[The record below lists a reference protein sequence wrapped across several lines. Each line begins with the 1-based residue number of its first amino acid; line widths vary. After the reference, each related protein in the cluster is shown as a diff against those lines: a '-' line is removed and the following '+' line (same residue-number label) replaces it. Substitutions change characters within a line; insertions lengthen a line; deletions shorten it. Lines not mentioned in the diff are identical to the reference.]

1 MTKKTPTQ
9 KDVAKLAGVSQAA
22 VSRFIS
28 GKGAISEDVRE
39 KILKVVDLVNYQP
52 DPLARGLSSGK
63 FNIIAIV
70 MANITNPWY
79 PVVLELI
86 TRELHRLGLQTL
98 LFNATPPQTVDDLMP
113 LVLQYRVRGV
123 IITTASLTS
132 SGADLCV
139 KQGVPVVMFN
149 RYSQIGNGHSVSTD
163 NIGGGRMAADILLQS
178 GSRQPAFLGGMPSVS
193 TNRDRRTGF
202 LERLAELGMTSIP
215 QLEKEFSYSWGF
227 EATQM
232 LLARH
237 PGIDALFC
245 ADDEIASGAI
255 DALRY
260 ALGKRVPED
269 VRVFGFDD
277 HPVASNAAYHMT
289 TIRQPVEDM
298 ISAAIELLLQDS
310 GKNERRVLPGQ
321 LIYRG
326 STPEAGAR

>member
-1 MTKKTPTQ
+1 MKKKTPTQ
-9 KDVAKLAGVSQAA
+9 KDVARFAGVSQAA
-22 VSRFIS
+22 VSRFVS
-28 GKGAISEDVRE
+28 GKGAISDEVRE
-39 KILKVVDLVNYQP
+39 KILKVIDLVNYQP

-63 FNIIAIV
+63 FDIIAIV

-86 TRELHRLGLQTL
+86 TRELHRVGLQAL

-113 LVLQYRVRGV
+113 LVLQYRGRGV
-123 IITTASLTS
+123 IITTASLNS

-139 KQGVPVVMFN
+139 RQGVPVVMFN
-149 RYSQIGNGHSVSTD
+149 RYSAVAKGHSVSTD
-163 NIGGGRMAADILLQS
+163 NIGGGRMAADALMRAGGRSL
-178 GSRQPAFLGGMPSVS
+178 GFLGGMSTVS

-202 LERLAELGMTSIP
+202 MDRLAELGMDNVP
-215 QLEKEFSYSWGF
+215 ALEKEFTYGWGY

-237 PGIDALFC
+237 PEIDGLFC

-260 ALGKRVPED
+260 ALGRRVPED

-277 HPVASNAAYHMT
+277 HPVASNAAYDMT

-298 ISAAIELLLQDS
+298 ITAAIELLLRDS
-310 GKNERRVLPGQ
+310 GNNEHRLLPGQ
-321 LIYRG
+321 LIYRK
-326 STPEAGAR
+326 STPRI

>member
-1 MTKKTPTQ
+1 M
-9 KDVAKLAGVSQAA
+9 
-22 VSRFIS
+22 SRFIS
-28 GKGAISEDVRE
+28 GKGAISQEVRE

-86 TRELHRLGLQTL
+86 TRELHRVGLQTL

-123 IITTASLTS
+123 IITTSSLTS

-163 NIGGGRMAADILLQS
+163 NIAGGRMAADILLRS
-178 GSRQPAFLGGMPSVS
+178 GSKMPGFLGGMPSVS

-202 LERLAELGMTSIP
+202 LERLEELGMPSIP
-215 QLEKEFSYSWGF
+215 QLEKEFSYGWGF

-237 PGIDALFC
+237 PTIDALFC

-260 ALGKRVPED
+260 ALGKRVPQD

-277 HPVASNAAYHMT
+277 HPVASNAAYDMT

-298 ISAAIELLLQDS
+298 IRAAIELLLQDS
-310 GKNERRVLPGQ
+310 GNNERRVLPGQ
-321 LIYRG
+321 LIYRS
-326 STPEAGAR
+326 STPEVTSSAP